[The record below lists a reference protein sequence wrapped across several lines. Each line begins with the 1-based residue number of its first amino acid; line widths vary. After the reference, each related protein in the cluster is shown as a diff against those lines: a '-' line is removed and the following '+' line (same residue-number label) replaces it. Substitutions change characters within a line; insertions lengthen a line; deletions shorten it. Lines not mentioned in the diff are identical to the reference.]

1 MCENEKLGINI
12 CVIWESFQK
21 IWLFVNH
28 WMHLNTRKKI
38 ENWHSDALRN
48 FRLACEIV
56 KCLFCYNSRRC
67 SSSPRLRIKRSLGGG
82 FDLKLVTERCVS
94 SWYHDRTCISQKLK
108 CIENVKWFNAR
119 SILQNKVIFH
129 NMSSSKKSFQSSE
142 NEKWYI
148 FVNNK
153 VWWCILLY
161 SKHGKKFITGHH
173 QNVTRLSSP
182 GNWWDSDRG
191 KLPSYIH
198 GLIVKEVRMFL
209 EDLANLDSTFLHVQS
224 CYQSLKAFKSNCFT
238 RSFCYFF

>member
-1 MCENEKLGINI
+1 MIGLAFLRNWNALKTSNDLMLGIF
-12 CVIWESFQK
+12 CK
-21 IWLFVNH
+21 I
-28 WMHLNTRKKI
+28 
-38 ENWHSDALRN
+38 
-48 FRLACEIV
+48 
-56 KCLFCYNSRRC
+56 
-67 SSSPRLRIKRSLGGG
+67 
-82 FDLKLVTERCVS
+82 
-94 SWYHDRTCISQKLK
+94 
-108 CIENVKWFNAR
+108 
-119 SILQNKVIFH
+119 
-129 NMSSSKKSFQSSE
+129 KSFFTTWVHPRRVSKAQKTK
-142 NEKWYI
+142 NDI
-148 FVNNK
+148 FFVNNK

-182 GNWWDSDRG
+182 GNWWDLDRG